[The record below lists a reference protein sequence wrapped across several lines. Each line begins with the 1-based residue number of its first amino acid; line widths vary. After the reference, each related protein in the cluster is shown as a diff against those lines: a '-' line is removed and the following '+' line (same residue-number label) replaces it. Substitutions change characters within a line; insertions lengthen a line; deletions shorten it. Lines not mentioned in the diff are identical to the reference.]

1 MGNESQRVDDRCNY
15 LYTIL
20 RYFKLFSRDL
30 EKSWREEN
38 GKLLIL
44 LSCFFT
50 SESMRT
56 FLRKLFPLHPYRA
69 NVHPSIKQ
77 TDLRFVQ
84 ISQVCVPYENIPCSQ
99 DVRSAILCFSQSVCA
114 PTSWPPAT
122 KELLFIHQ
130 TLQHCTLTRQLL
142 LIPAQIS
149 LSWNWAPFKKFI
161 MLKRACN
168 AKTMPFISLGKE
180 PARQWWIFHQW
191 L

>member
-149 LSWNWAPFKKFI
+149 FI
-161 MLKRACN
+161 MELGSFQKVYHVEKGLQCKNN
-168 AKTMPFISLGKE
+168 AIYQL
-180 PARQWWIFHQW
+180 RQGAS
-191 L
+191 

>member
-1 MGNESQRVDDRCNY
+1 MKGGKWETVNFTLVFFY
-15 LYTIL
+15 LRIYE
-20 RYFKLFSRDL
+20 D
-30 EKSWREEN
+30 
-38 GKLLIL
+38 
-44 LSCFFT
+44 
-50 SESMRT
+50 
-56 FLRKLFPLHPYRA
+56 FPKEAIPITPNRA

-77 TDLRFVQ
+77 TDLRLVQ

-180 PARQWWIFHQW
+180 PARQ
-191 L
+191 